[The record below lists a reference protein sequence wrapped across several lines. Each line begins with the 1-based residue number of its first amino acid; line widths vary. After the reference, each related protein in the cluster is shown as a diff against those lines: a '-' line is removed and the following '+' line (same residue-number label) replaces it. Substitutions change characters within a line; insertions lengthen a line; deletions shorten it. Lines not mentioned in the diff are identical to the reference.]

1 MSIYYARHCAR
12 CLHIITHLIFMC
24 LQTVCFF
31 FHICGN
37 GNSKKLINL
46 PEVTSDQGV
55 TKETKVGFVQLQRLC
70 SFHFAMLALKKQ
82 KPLNYLHYRYILL

>member
-1 MSIYYARHCAR
+1 MFTYHNSFDFHVSADS
-12 CLHIITHLIFMC
+12 LL
-24 LQTVCFF
+24 FF
-31 FHICGN
+31 RICGN

-70 SFHFAMLALKKQ
+70 SFLCHARSEKAETS
-82 KPLNYLHYRYILL
+82 